1 MHRNLKIKLFLFF
14 FLLFATIGFAL
25 LFPRL
30 TLPFGFA
37 YIVYL
42 MSKPLTSLLTT
53 GSKKQRFFFFGVLV
67 LGVSF
72 SLFPLFAAFY
82 NIDTDFSKF
91 SGQLPEIQRNLQD
104 KYFIFKVYVFEKFG
118 YRLNIDPVT
127 FMVKKMETGGALLLS
142 QIPDYL
148 SSFFEWL
155 LLVPM
160 FLYFFFF
167 QSKKFGYSL
176 LRAIPNSIFEKTY
189 VLSSQFNT
197 KFGEYIIAKFIEATI
212 LGTSVTIGL
221 MIVGFPYPFVLGFIA
236 GITNILPYIG
246 PVLGFVPAL
255 LVALLT
261 NDPKISMLAMTLI
274 YVIANLVDMVLI
286 FPLLVSKVVD
296 LNPII
301 VVVSVIV
308 GGQVG
313 GVVGMIVIIPFIAFF
328 KLLFQEIYKD
338 LSVQL

>member
-1 MHRNLKIKLFLFF
+1 MHRNLKIKLILFF
-14 FLLFATIGFAL
+14 VFLLAGLIFAL

-37 YIVYL
+37 YIVFL
-42 MSKPLTSLLTT
+42 MAKPLTVLLTT
-53 GSKKQRFFFFGVLV
+53 GSVKQRFFYFTLLIVGI
-67 LGVSF
+67 GF
-72 SLFPLFAAFY
+72 SLLPLFAAFY
-82 NIDTDFSKF
+82 NLDTDFSKF
-91 SGQLPEIQRNLQD
+91 AEQLPEIERKLQD

-118 YRLNIDPVT
+118 YRLNLDPVS
-127 FMVKKMETGGALLLS
+127 FLVKKVETSGVLLLA
-142 QIPDYL
+142 QIPDFL

-167 QSKKFGYSL
+167 QSKKFGQNF

-189 VLSSQFNT
+189 VLFSQFNT
-197 KFGEYIIAKFIEATI
+197 KFGEYIMAKFIEATI
-212 LGTSVTIGL
+212 LGTIITIGL
-221 MIVGFPYPFVLGFIA
+221 IIVDFPYPFILGFIA
-236 GITNILPYIG
+236 GVTNILPYIG
-246 PVLGFVPAL
+246 PVLGVIPAL
-255 LVALLT
+255 VIGFLS
-261 NDPKISMLAMTLI
+261 NDPNVSMLGMSMVFL
-274 YVIANLVDMVLI
+274 IANLMDMVLV

-308 GGQVG
+308 GGQLG